1 MMRIVVVSDTHGYI
15 DSFIDKINLI
25 DKPDIIIHLG
35 DYVRDAER
43 ISKKLGI
50 KTIIVKGNGDIG
62 SNYNEDELISIKGN
76 KIFLTHGHKHNVNEG
91 IDNLYY
97 KGLELGAN
105 IILFGHTHIP
115 IVIIDKDIII
125 MNPGSPTNPRANK
138 RIPTFGLIDI
148 GDIITN
154 QIIQIN

>member
-1 MMRIVVVSDTHGYI
+1 MRIAVVSDTHGYI
-15 DSFIDKINLI
+15 NSFIDKINLI

-35 DYVRDAER
+35 DYVRDGEK

-50 KTIIVKGNGDIG
+50 KTIIVKGNGDLG
-62 SNYNEDELISIKGN
+62 SNYNDDKLINIKGN
-76 KIFLTHGHKHNVNEG
+76 KIYLTHGHKHNVSGG

-97 KGLELGAN
+97 RGLELGAN

-115 IVIIDKDIII
+115 ITIKENDIII
-125 MNPGSPTNPRANK
+125 MNPGSPTNPRAYI

-148 GDIITN
+148 GDTITTHIIKL
-154 QIIQIN
+154 